1 MKPNLRTLQALNAF
15 AITFEDR
22 IDLNN

>member
-1 MKPNLRTLQALNAF
+1 VKPNLRTLQALNAF